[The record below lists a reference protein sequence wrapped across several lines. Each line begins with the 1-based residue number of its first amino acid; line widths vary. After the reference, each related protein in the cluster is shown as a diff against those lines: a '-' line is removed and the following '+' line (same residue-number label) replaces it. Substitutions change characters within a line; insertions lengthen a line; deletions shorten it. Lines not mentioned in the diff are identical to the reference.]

1 MPTPYK
7 DEVGAK
13 MSFPIAPPGWH
24 SEVYSQI
31 TVFGKNLRNRRDGG
45 KNVGAFIKLAFECWR
60 STRMIKN

>member
-7 DEVGAK
+7 DEAGAK

-24 SEVYSQI
+24 SEVY
-31 TVFGKNLRNRRDGG
+31 KNVRNRRDGG

-60 STRMIKN
+60 SPRMIKN